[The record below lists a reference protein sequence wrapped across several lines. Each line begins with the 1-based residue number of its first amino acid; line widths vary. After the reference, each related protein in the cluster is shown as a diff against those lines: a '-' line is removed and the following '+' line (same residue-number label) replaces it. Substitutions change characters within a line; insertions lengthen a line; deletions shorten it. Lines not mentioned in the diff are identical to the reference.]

1 MKAITYN
8 QYGDSEVLKLSDIPK
23 PEPKGNEI
31 LIKMMATT
39 VNSGDVRLRKA
50 DPFLIRLAFG
60 LFNPN
65 KKVLGTVISGIVEQ
79 IGNEVTKFKVGDQ
92 VFGLNDLTMGTYAE
106 FVLVQETI
114 PLFFKPSNINFEE
127 AAAIVFGGHTALHF
141 LKKANITKGQKV
153 LIYGASGSVGTSA
166 VQLAKYYGAEV
177 TAICSQSNIQMLK
190 NLGADHVIDYNTT
203 DLSTLNKDFDVVF
216 ETVNKTKVETIAQL
230 TRTNGI
236 LILGAVI
243 IKGLIQ
249 GMWIAKK
256 RKLKLIAGVA
266 EVNSDDLKFLGWLIE
281 NKHLEPVIDKTY
293 PLEQIRASHQYV
305 DLGHKKGNIVITL
318 Y

>member
-8 QYGDSEVLKLSDIPK
+8 QYGNSEVLKLSDIPK
-23 PEPKGNEI
+23 PEPKDNQI

-39 VNSGDVRLRKA
+39 VNSADVRLRKA
-50 DPFLIRLAFG
+50 DPFLIRFAFG
-60 LFNPN
+60 LFNPK
-65 KKVLGTVISGIVEQ
+65 KKVLGTVISGIVET

-106 FVLVQETI
+106 FLLVPETI
-114 PLFFKPSNINFEE
+114 PLAMKPNNINFEE

-190 NLGADHVIDYNTT
+190 NLGADHIIDYNTT

-230 TRTNGI
+230 TRTNGV

-266 EVNSDDLKFLGWLIE
+266 EVNSDDLKFIGRLIE

-293 PLEQIRASHQYV
+293 PLEQIRLAHQYV

-318 Y
+318 